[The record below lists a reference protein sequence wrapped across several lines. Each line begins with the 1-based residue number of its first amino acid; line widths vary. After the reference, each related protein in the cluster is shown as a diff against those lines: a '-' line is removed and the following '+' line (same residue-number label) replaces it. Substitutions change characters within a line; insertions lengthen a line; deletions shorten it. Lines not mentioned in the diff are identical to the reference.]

1 MTCAEIVAKGKE
13 MCSKIDL
20 GDYKKYFI
28 VEVALKG
35 EHLEVFYIETNEGKV
50 NIELG
55 ENKKRHLRV
64 TATYD
69 NFVALAKREL
79 DPKKALL
86 TGKLKVEGGIDK
98 AFEFKKVLGLMLES
112 YKKALATV

>member
-1 MTCAEIVAKGKE
+1 MTCGEIVEKGKE

-20 GDYKKYFI
+20 GDYKKHFI

-35 EHLEVFYIETNEGKV
+35 DNSGVFYIETNDGKV

-55 ENKKRHLRV
+55 ENKNRQLRL
-64 TATYD
+64 TATFE

-86 TGKLKVEGGIDK
+86 TGKLKLEGGIDK
-98 AFEFKKVLGLMLES
+98 AFEFKKVLGLMLDS
-112 YKKALATV
+112 YKSALATV